1 MKTIRSKDIPG
12 LQCKTG
18 YIVQRGEGDYTVRIR
33 KPNKGEEFQLVDAD
47 GKPVSFMC
55 IETAARLL
63 RHIPIRDMRLQ
74 ML

>member
-1 MKTIRSKDIPG
+1 MKSIRLIEVPA

-18 YIVQRGEGDYTVRIR
+18 YIVQRGDSDFTVRIR
-33 KPNKGEEFQLVDAD
+33 KPNKGEEFQIIDAD
-47 GKPVSFMC
+47 GKPLSFMS

-63 RHIPIRDMRLQ
+63 RYIPLRDIRLQ